1 MSQFDLDEAQTLA
14 RIIDSAWGLD
24 KDKPPIEY
32 LPERFLV
39 NARNGLIFVSTI
51 SNTTKID
58 AVDYQSLTQ
67 DARVAVRISARYRE
81 DLYRWR
87 EEVRRILYE
96 FRRPGRM
103 KGIIGSNTYLEVTAT
118 RNDTDLSGWYATIF
132 DVRLIGYC
140 IPIESSGTIDPSTP
154 TPVPNV
160 RHADSFEWAG
170 NVNYKKGS
178 LCTKDGSLYLAM
190 DANSG
195 KEPPAEPWKLISADA
210 AQEKIT
216 LFKVTLP
223 AGEWK
228 DGKYTAFHVGFKGGD
243 EYKTE
248 VYWSEDNFED
258 CISSGILL
266 DSVTKNRGVFS
277 QTKPLLN
284 SVTLDVEVYKT
295 MQVTE

>member
-140 IPIESSGTIDPSTP
+140 IPIESSGTVDPSTP

-170 NVNYKKGS
+170 NVNYK
-178 LCTKDGSLYLAM
+178 T
-190 DANSG
+190 
-195 KEPPAEPWKLISADA
+195 ADA

-266 DSVTKNRGVFS
+266 DSVTKNRGIFT